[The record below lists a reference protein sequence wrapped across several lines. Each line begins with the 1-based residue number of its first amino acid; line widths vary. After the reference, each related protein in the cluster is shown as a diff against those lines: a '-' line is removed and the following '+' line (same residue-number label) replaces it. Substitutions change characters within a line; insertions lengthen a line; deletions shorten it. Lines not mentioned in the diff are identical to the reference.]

1 MSKALHTHLSRRES
15 QIMDV
20 IYQMGSA
27 SVSDVVDRIPDRPAY
42 NAVRITLGILEKKGY
57 VKHHQEGQRYIYSPT
72 VPVERAKKS
81 AVSHLLQTFFAGSSS
96 QAILTLLGMSA
107 DRLSKEDLDEISE
120 WIEHAR
126 KESE

>member
-1 MSKALHTHLSRRES
+1 MSKTLHTHLSRRES

-20 IYQMGSA
+20 IYQLGEA
-27 SVSDVVDRIPDRPAY
+27 SVSEVVERMPDRPAY

-57 VKHHQEGQRYIYSPT
+57 VKHRQDGQRYIYAPT
-72 VPVERAKKS
+72 VPVERAKRS
-81 AVSHLLQTFFAGSSS
+81 AVSHLLQTFFEGSSQ

-107 DRLSKEDLDEISE
+107 DRLTKDDLDEISE

-126 KESE
+126 KEA